1 MPTEIFVENE
11 FLLSGIY
18 NGIKKLKCGVPQ
30 EIYLVGAFVVVAN
43 LKCVLHLDVWVTVNC
58 SIGSIDLERVAI
70 FTVSICGIIELALCF
85 GL

>member
-1 MPTEIFVENE
+1 MPSEIFVENE
-11 FLLSGIY
+11 FL
-18 NGIKKLKCGVPQ
+18 NGIKKLKCGAPH
-30 EIYLVGAFVVVAN
+30 EIDLVGTVVVVAN

-58 SIGSIDLERVAI
+58 GISSIDLERVTI